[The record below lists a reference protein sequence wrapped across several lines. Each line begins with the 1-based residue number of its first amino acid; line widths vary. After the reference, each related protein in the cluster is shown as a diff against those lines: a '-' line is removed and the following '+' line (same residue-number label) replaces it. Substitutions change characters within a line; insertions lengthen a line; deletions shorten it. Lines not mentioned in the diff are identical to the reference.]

1 MVSIYFSKIRRM
13 NNNAYIVS
21 GIIAFVFLVA
31 KFLEM
36 RFSGAN
42 ANANAHANSNPS
54 EGEEA
59 APQPQSKPLKFLLR
73 DAALVYVSSLLGF
86 YIIAQFEERAAT
98 SANGSSSTVKDVA
111 AFTGGPDF

>member
-1 MVSIYFSKIRRM
+1 M

-36 RFSGAN
+36 RFSNN
-42 ANANAHANSNPS
+42 ANANAG
-54 EGEEA
+54 EGED

-73 DAALVYVSSLLGF
+73 DALLVYVSSLLGF
-86 YIIAQFEERAAT
+86 YVIAQFEEHSAT
-98 SANGSSSTVKDVA
+98 SSSSVKEVA

>member
-1 MVSIYFSKIRRM
+1 M
-13 NNNAYIVS
+13 NSNSYIVS

-36 RFSGAN
+36 RFTNNNNVVDAN
-42 ANANAHANSNPS
+42 N

-59 APQPQSKPLKFLLR
+59 APQSPKPLKFLLR
-73 DAALVYVSSLLGF
+73 DALLVYMSSLLGF
-86 YIIAQFEERAAT
+86 YIIAQFEEHTAVTGGSAT
-98 SANGSSSTVKDVA
+98 KEVA

>member
-1 MVSIYFSKIRRM
+1 M
-13 NNNAYIVS
+13 NSNAYIVS

-42 ANANAHANSNPS
+42 NNANAN

-59 APQPQSKPLKFLLR
+59 PQPKPLKFLLR
-73 DAALVYVSSLLGF
+73 DALLVYVSSLLGF
-86 YIIAQFEERAAT
+86 YIIAQFEEHST
-98 SANGSSSTVKDVA
+98 INSAVKEVA

>member
-42 ANANAHANSNPS
+42 NNNVDANN
-54 EGEEA
+54 EGGEE

-73 DAALVYVSSLLGF
+73 DALLVYVSSLLGF
-86 YIIAQFEERAAT
+86 YIIAQFEEHA
-98 SANGSSSTVKDVA
+98 SGSVVKEVA